1 MAGIGTDLTS
11 APGSTNAP
19 QNPHRHTLTPRG

>member
-11 APGSTNAP
+11 APGSTNAL
-19 QNPHRHTLTPRG
+19 QNPTDTPSLPPG